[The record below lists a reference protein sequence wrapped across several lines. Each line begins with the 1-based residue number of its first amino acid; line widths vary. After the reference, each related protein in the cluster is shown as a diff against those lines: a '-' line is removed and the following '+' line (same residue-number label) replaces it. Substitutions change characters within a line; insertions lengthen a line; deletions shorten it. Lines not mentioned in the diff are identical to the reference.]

1 MRRHRL
7 ELSSDNLHNIAHTLR
22 CIPYQH
28 LGSLDWIEIRQRPRA
43 GGSTNQVGGS
53 NTNIPRSDRRYLVVL
68 DIDCFVSPWNTR
80 SNGLNYTLL
89 YEMGH
94 VVGWAT
100 GSFEW
105 IRQDDRAGYQAIVS
119 RSHNGVTSGNQEK
132 FADAY
137 ADFFYCRGQ
146 DRGETRACQAVW
158 DSPCSDG
165 LREQNRMSGTA
176 VA

>member
-22 CIPYQH
+22 RIPYQH
-28 LGSLDWIEIRQRPRA
+28 LGSLEWIEIRQRPRA

-53 NTNIPRSDRRYLVVL
+53 NSCIPRSDRRYLVVL
-68 DIDCFVSPWNTR
+68 EIDCFVSPWNTR

-94 VVGWAT
+94 VVDWAT

-137 ADFFYCRGQ
+137 ADFFYYRGQ
-146 DRGETRACQAVW
+146 ERGESRTCQAVW
-158 DSPCSDG
+158 DSPCFDG
-165 LREQNRMSGTA
+165 LRERYMMSSA
-176 VA
+176 AIA